1 MGTLRLR
8 EGRPSSSPGE
18 KRPQVGLVA
27 PPWRGLWGGARVFR
41 SPPAFC
47 PRGCQEP
54 ASLGVPLG
62 RLSKPCLSPKRS
74 LMHAAISGAPALAR
88 PWGGGRKE
96 GASQPAGPRAWVEGG
111 GREGG
116 RWAASRAFMERLPA
130 ERAGFSSQLCPHWP
144 AGHPSHTSFF
154 SSIKGS

>member
-1 MGTLRLR
+1 
-8 EGRPSSSPGE
+8 
-18 KRPQVGLVA
+18 
-27 PPWRGLWGGARVFR
+27 
-41 SPPAFC
+41 
-47 PRGCQEP
+47 
-54 ASLGVPLG
+54 
-62 RLSKPCLSPKRS
+62 
-74 LMHAAISGAPALAR
+74 MHAAISGAPALAR

-116 RWAASRAFMERLPA
+116 RWAASCAFMERLPA
-130 ERAGFSSQLCPHWP
+130 ERAGFSSQLCPHRP